1 MKHEVVIAD
10 NEVVVR
16 LSEALTF
23 SDHGAFR
30 DVLKN
35 VIASESHKCIFDLSK
50 LESVDSAG
58 LGMFM
63 IASEELEK
71 ENWKMVLRSPR
82 GQVKQLLDLAKI
94 KDVVTIEA

>member
-1 MKHEVVIAD
+1 MKHEVNVAD

-23 SDHGAFR
+23 SDHGEFR

-35 VIASESHKCIFDLSK
+35 VISNGGKKCVFELSQ
-50 LESVDSAG
+50 LASVDSAG

-63 IASEELEK
+63 IANEELQK
-71 ENWKMVLRSPR
+71 NSWDFALRSPR

-94 KDVVTIEA
+94 GDVVVVEM

>member
-1 MKHEVVIAD
+1 MKHDFKVD
-10 NEVVVR
+10 NSQVVVR

-35 VIASESHKCIFDLSK
+35 VIASNAKTCVFDLSM
-50 LESVDSAG
+50 LDSVDSAG

-63 IASEELEK
+63 IASEELGK
-71 ENWKMVLRSPR
+71 QNWKMVLRSPR

-94 KDVVTIEA
+94 KDVVTVEG

>member
-1 MKHEVVIAD
+1 MKHEVVVAD

-30 DVLKN
+30 DVLKS
-35 VIASESHKCIFDLSK
+35 VISNGLHKCIFDLSK

-71 ENWKMVLRSPR
+71 ENWKMVLRSPQ

-94 KDVVTIEA
+94 KDVVPIEG